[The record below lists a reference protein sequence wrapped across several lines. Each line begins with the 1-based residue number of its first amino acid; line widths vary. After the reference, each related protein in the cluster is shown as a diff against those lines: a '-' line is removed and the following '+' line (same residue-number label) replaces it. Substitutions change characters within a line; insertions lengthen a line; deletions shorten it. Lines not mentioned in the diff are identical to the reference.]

1 MRASNRSTRAQGQ
14 GARGAG
20 ARSAAGGRETMSATY
35 GEARRIEARE
45 RVLVRSL
52 LAGEESAFRELC
64 DVYLPY
70 VYRFA
75 RHRLAGDEELARE
88 MVQSTAVKAIS
99 KLDGFRGDAALAS
112 WLCAI
117 CRNEIAGHFRKLGR
131 APIATGLEADELE
144 SLAGAT
150 EGPFEGAE
158 RELLRRERAELV
170 HVALDGLPTH
180 YARALEWKYLDGLPV
195 DEIARRLEIGLKAAE
210 SLLTR
215 ARQAFRAGFSRVERE
230 GPPAETAPGAKAV
243 LT

>member
-1 MRASNRSTRAQGQ
+1 MD
-14 GARGAG
+14 
-20 ARSAAGGRETMSATY
+20 ATY

-45 RVLVRSL
+45 RLLVRGL

-75 RHRLAGDEELARE
+75 RSRLKGDEELAKE
-88 MVQSTAVKAIS
+88 MVQATAVKAIS

-131 APIATGLEADELE
+131 APVETGLETDELE
-144 SLAGAT
+144 SLAAAAH
-150 EGPFEGAE
+150 GPFEGAE

-170 HVALDGLPTH
+170 HVALDGLPAH

-195 DEIARRLEIGLKAAE
+195 DEIASRLELGLKAAE

-215 ARQAFRAGFSRVERE
+215 ARQAFRVGFSRIEQA
-230 GPPAETAPGAKAV
+230 GPPPESTPGAKVV